1 MGVDKGRL
9 GKSAGGVQHRTENR
23 RSAQGQRTAHEC
35 PMGQEGHANDIQTIL
50 YHSYSMASSVT
61 LLPPTPQPP
70 GPAAAGRSC
79 FDERTEHGQKHV
91 VQSICP
97 DPDPCVLSSS
107 FLSPLYAG
115 QDPAEGRR
123 CINCRRMR
131 IQRIS
136 RGGYVYRNMKSVK
149 ILNRKETYDIQ

>member
-1 MGVDKGRL
+1 MQLLLYSVNTYYSSMQL
-9 GKSAGGVQHRTENR
+9 IY
-23 RSAQGQRTAHEC
+23 C
-35 PMGQEGHANDIQTIL
+35 IQNNAVLAIVVRWWADL
-50 YHSYSMASSVT
+50 ESVV
-61 LLPPTPQPP
+61 
-70 GPAAAGRSC
+70 PAAAGRSC

-115 QDPAEGRR
+115 QDPAEGRK

-131 IQRIS
+131 I
-136 RGGYVYRNMKSVK
+136 
-149 ILNRKETYDIQ
+149 